1 MITRPSARGWK
12 NTLVGLS
19 ALALVSVIAACGST
33 SGGGSTPSG
42 SATATPSPCAS
53 NTVLSATCDTKTQAA
68 VTLTGAGANSIEPF
82 FETVFY
88 QYNQKNSQTT
98 VNYSPAGSSVGVTD
112 IQQGTVSFGDSEIPM
127 TSSQL
132 AAATGG
138 TILQIPVDL
147 GGVAISYNVPGAP
160 ANLKLDGPT
169 LAGIFAGSITNWD
182 SPLIATVSGVSNLP
196 NLAIKPVH
204 RADASGPGY
213 DLDQYLIDTAPAW
226 VTAIGTSTPSRTWPL
241 ATVGIGEQLN
251 TGVATYVS
259 QTSGS
264 VGFVEYG
271 YALQNGFVNAAILDA
286 AGAYVAPTE
295 ASIALAGAQAANLSS
310 TNFNVV
316 NETGAGVYPLA
327 NFSWTLVYQKQS
339 DTTTAIALA
348 KLLDWVVTTG
358 QQDAAALGY
367 APLPANV
374 ASLAQKTILEIEGS
388 TGTPLF
394 SS

>member
-1 MITRPSARGWK
+1 VITRPLARGWK
-12 NTLVGLS
+12 DTLVGLS

-53 NTVLSATCDTKTQAA
+53 NTVLSATCDTETQAS

-88 QYNQKNSQTT
+88 EYKQKNSRTT
-98 VNYSPAGSSVGVTD
+98 VNYSPAGSSVGVSD
-112 IQQGTVSFGDSEIPM
+112 IQQATVNFGDSEIPM
-127 TSSQL
+127 TPSQL
-132 AAATGG
+132 SAATGG
-138 TILQIPVDL
+138 TVLQIPVDL

-169 LAGIFAGSITNWD
+169 LAGIFDGSITNWD
-182 SPLIATVSGVSNLP
+182 SPQIASVSGVSNLP
-196 NLAIKPVH
+196 NLAIKEVH

-226 VTAIGTSTPSRTWPL
+226 VSAIGTSTPSRTWPL

-251 TGVATYVS
+251 TGVATYIS

-264 VGFVEYG
+264 IGYVEYG
-271 YALQNGFVNAAILDA
+271 YALQNGFVNAAVLDA
-286 AGAYVAPTE
+286 AGSYVAPTE
-295 ASIALAGAQAANLSS
+295 ASIALAGAQATALSS

-316 NETGAGVYPLA
+316 NEPGAGVYPLA
-327 NFSWTLVYQKQS
+327 NFSWTLVYQKQT
-339 DTTTAIALA
+339 DTTTAIALG

-374 ASLAQKTILEIEGS
+374 GSLAQKTILEIEGS

-394 SS
+394 TS